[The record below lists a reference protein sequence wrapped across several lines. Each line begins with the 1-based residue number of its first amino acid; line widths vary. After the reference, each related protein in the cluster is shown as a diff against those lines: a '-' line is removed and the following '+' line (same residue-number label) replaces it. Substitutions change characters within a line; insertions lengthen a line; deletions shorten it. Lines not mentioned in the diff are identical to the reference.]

1 MECIKTFRTNFCK
14 IKKIK
19 NQRRTAK
26 SEKISKVSSAT
37 CISYVVFLQV
47 TSKTRR
53 RYSVRGSQAAPSGA
67 PLGSRKKSILKRQMV
82 VTDEGEISIV

>member
-1 MECIKTFRTNFCK
+1 MQDQEDQESKKNSK
-14 IKKIK
+14 I
-19 NQRRTAK
+19 R
-26 SEKISKVSSAT
+26 KISKVSGAT

-53 RYSVRGSQAAPSGA
+53 RYSVRGSQVAPSGA
-67 PLGSRKKSILKRQMV
+67 ALGSRKKSILKRQMV